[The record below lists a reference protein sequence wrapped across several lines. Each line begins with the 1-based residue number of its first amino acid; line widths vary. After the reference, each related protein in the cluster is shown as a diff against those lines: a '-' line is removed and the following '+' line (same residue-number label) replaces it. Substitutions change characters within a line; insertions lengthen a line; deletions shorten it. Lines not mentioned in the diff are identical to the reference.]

1 MNYSEV
7 VLQSAGPDESSR
19 CSEHAGESD
28 FLSPLLCF
36 LLPRSL
42 AHAERRPQR
51 FMN

>member
-36 LLPRSL
+36 PARWRTLSGGHKDL
-42 AHAERRPQR
+42 
-51 FMN
+51 